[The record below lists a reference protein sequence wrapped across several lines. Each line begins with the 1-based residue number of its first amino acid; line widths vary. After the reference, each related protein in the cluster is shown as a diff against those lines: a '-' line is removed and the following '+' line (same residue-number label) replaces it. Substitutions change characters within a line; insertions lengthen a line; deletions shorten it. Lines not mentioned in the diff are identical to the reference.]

1 MATFFGFNKK
11 GDNLNLQDLR
21 NLVAQA
27 LKGDFMRNRK
37 KGMSC
42 CRQHLHEWQFV
53 LNLGENRGLG
63 GFSFPRVVKTEPSTK
78 IRGKI

>member
-11 GDNLNLQDLR
+11 GDNLNLLDLC
-21 NLVAQA
+21 NPIAHV
-27 LKGDFMRNRK
+27 LKVDFTRNRK

-42 CRQHLHEWQFV
+42 CRQHLHEWRLV

-63 GFSFPRVVKTEPSTK
+63 GFSFPRVVKTDPSTK